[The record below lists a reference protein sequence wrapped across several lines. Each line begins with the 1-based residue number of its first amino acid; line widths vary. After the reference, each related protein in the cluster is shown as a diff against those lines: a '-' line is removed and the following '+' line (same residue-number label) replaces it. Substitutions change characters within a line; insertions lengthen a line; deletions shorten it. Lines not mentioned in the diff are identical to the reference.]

1 LGAPPSS
8 QRFDDG
14 ILSGGGRLQ
23 AELQRCVAKHRT
35 LDQDSDGE
43 LAANELDRIKRVVKD
58 VDRNSDETIDSSELR
73 SACASGI
80 LTDRELATESS
91 KKEAD

>member
-23 AELQRCVAKHRT
+23 AELQRCVAKHRN

-58 VDRNSDETIDSSELR
+58 VDKNNDETIDSSELR

>member
-1 LGAPPSS
+1 LGD
-8 QRFDDG
+8 QRFDNG
-14 ILSGGGRLQ
+14 IRSGGGRLQ
-23 AELQRCVAKHRT
+23 AELQRCVVKHRA

-58 VDRNSDETIDSSELR
+58 VDKNNDEKIDSSELR
-73 SACASGI
+73 SACASGT
-80 LTDRELATESS
+80 LTDRELPRESS